1 MKSWFKLIS
10 LSAFLF
16 WSCSESTPTK
26 IASSKAA
33 LTSYQRV
40 VVDSSGLSN
49 PWMKSIADFNNDGLP
64 DLMVANDV
72 GSVVWYENPGW
83 ARHVLG
89 NGGPSDSASAVG
101 DLDRDGDV
109 DAVVGQFWYENVGL
123 STSFTLHWMNP
134 IGLGT
139 HDSIIVDINSDGK
152 PDIVSRGESLPT
164 VRVYLQ
170 QGTASDYQ
178 VFELEPG
185 VGRNGL
191 DVADVNRD
199 GRLDVVVGGVWMEC
213 PTGDLA
219 TTAWTPHTFA
229 SWNDYATVHVSDIN
243 RDGQPDIVLG
253 VSEAVGSLSWFQAPS
268 WTEHVID
275 TGLTKVH
282 NFVIA
287 DVDHNGTPDVTASE
301 FEGAG
306 RLIFYSNQG
315 ATWPSTV
322 LGTDAIHN
330 LRGDDLN
337 NDGTIDFFGA
347 GAWGQAPVIAYL
359 SESSSCSGT
368 GGAGGA
374 TGGAPSTGGAQTGGA
389 PTGGAP
395 TGGTS
400 SGGASDASVD
410 GSDSSAG
417 GSPTGGATATGG
429 APETGGAP
437 STGGAPETGGVPA
450 TGGAPETGGASTGG
464 TTTITIGETSILSTD
479 DYGNEGLVVSQPA
492 DLTEGATVQSISFHV
507 NTAAGL
513 LRMGIY
519 DSNASGNPR
528 TLMAETAEF
537 APVVGWN
544 TQPVV
549 VPLSLAPGMYWLA
562 YAPSS
567 NGLHFASQPGGV
579 NAAYF
584 ARPYQPLPAT
594 FSTSPTFVAWHWSF
608 YATLTVP

>member
-1 MKSWFKLIS
+1 MKAWFKLLA
-10 LSAFLF
+10 LSALFF
-16 WSCSESTPTK
+16 WSCSESRP
-26 IASSKAA
+26 SKLSTARSA

-40 VVDSSGLSN
+40 VVDSDGLVN

-72 GSVVWYENPGW
+72 GNIVWYENPTW
-83 ARHVLG
+83 TRRVLG

-101 DLDRDGDV
+101 DLDRDGDE
-109 DAVVGQFWYENVGL
+109 DAVVGQFWYENINLG
-123 STSFTLHWMNP
+123 SSFTLHWFNP
-134 IGLGT
+134 VGLGT
-139 HDSIIVDINSDGK
+139 HDAIIVDINHDGK
-152 PDIVSRGESLPT
+152 PDVVSRGENLAT
-164 VRVYLQ
+164 IRVYLQ

-199 GRLDVVVGGVWMEC
+199 GHLDVVVGGVWMEC
-213 PTGDLA
+213 PAGDIA
-219 TTAWTPHTFA
+219 TATWTPHTFA
-229 SWNDYATVHVSDIN
+229 SWNNYASVVVHDMN

-253 VSEAVGSLSWFQAPS
+253 VSEETGNLSWFEAPS
-268 WTEHVID
+268 WAEHVID
-275 TGLTKVH
+275 TGLTNVH
-282 NFVIA
+282 NFVVA
-287 DVDHNGTPDVTASE
+287 DIDHNGKIDVAASE
-301 FEGAG
+301 FEGPG
-306 RLIFYSNQG
+306 RFIMYLNQG
-315 ATWPSTV
+315 ASWTSTV
-322 LGTDAIHN
+322 IATDAIHN
-330 LRGDDLN
+330 LRGADLN

-359 SESSSCSGT
+359 SESCSCSGT

-374 TGGAPSTGGAQTGGA
+374 STGGAPATGGASTGGVPTGGA

-395 TGGTS
+395 TGGVP
-400 SGGASDASVD
+400 SDASVD
-410 GSDSSAG
+410 ASDSSAG
-417 GSPTGGATATGG
+417 GSG
-429 APETGGAP
+429 TGGAP
-437 STGGAPETGGVPA
+437 STGGAPETGGA
-450 TGGAPETGGASTGG
+450 STGGAPETGGAPDTGGAPSTGG
-464 TTTITIGETSILSTD
+464 APTTIYIGEQSVLSTD
-479 DYGNEGLVVSQPA
+479 DYGNGGLVVSQPA
-492 DLTEGATVQSISFHV
+492 DLAQGATVQSISFRV

-528 TLMAETAEF
+528 TLMAATAEF

-544 TQPVV
+544 TEPVV
-549 VPLSLAPGMYWLA
+549 APISLAPGKYWLA

-567 NGLHFASQPGGV
+567 DGLHFASQPGGV

-584 ARPYQPLPAT
+584 SRPYQPLPAT
-594 FSTSPTFVAWHWSF
+594 FSSSPTFVAWHWSF